1 MDCNKES
8 MIGLQKFPTII
19 FALRGT
25 LKKPKGFKPCQG
37 GKRMQATQTTSIQAK
52 SLTIL
57 EDQLQHEFLACKK
70 ARFYAQQMQDAQLR
84 GVASQIAD
92 AHCQRYDRLFNYLN
106 AHA

>member
-1 MDCNKES
+1 
-8 MIGLQKFPTII
+8 
-19 FALRGT
+19 
-25 LKKPKGFKPCQG
+25 
-37 GKRMQATQTTSIQAK
+37 MQATQTTSIQAK

-70 ARFYAQQMQDAQLR
+70 ARFYAQHAQLR

>member
-1 MDCNKES
+1 
-8 MIGLQKFPTII
+8 
-19 FALRGT
+19 
-25 LKKPKGFKPCQG
+25 
-37 GKRMQATQTTSIQAK
+37 MQATQTTSIQAK

-57 EDQLQHEFLACKK
+57 EDQLQREFLACKK

>member
-1 MDCNKES
+1 
-8 MIGLQKFPTII
+8 
-19 FALRGT
+19 
-25 LKKPKGFKPCQG
+25 
-37 GKRMQATQTTSIQAK
+37 MQATQTTSIQAK

-92 AHCQRYDRLFNYLN
+92 AHCQRYEPAFQLFERARIRRNGDEPESERAVLQPN
-106 AHA
+106 R